1 MAGRDRSA
9 AGLGVLSDR
18 ACLVAFAAM
27 VLSCDQGVWEHGM
40 GYPPGGGV
48 SFITASG
55 GARRT
60 GLAAADAE
68 RALRRLQAAG
78 LAMCRPEGRAWRAGG
93 GGAGALAGCGAGAS
107 GVGGRRAR
115 ACGGGAVGTS

>member
-1 MAGRDRSA
+1 MAGRDRPA

-27 VLSCDQGVWEHGM
+27 VLSCDQGVWEHEM

-55 GARRT
+55 VARRT

-78 LAMCRPEGRAWRAGG
+78 LAMCSPEGRAWRPDGG
-93 GGAGALAGCGAGAS
+93 GLAAPGGLGPGRGGARGGPGRRGGGCGG
-107 GVGGRRAR
+107 
-115 ACGGGAVGTS
+115 

>member
-1 MAGRDRSA
+1 MLWLARGYPAGMPGRDRPA

-27 VLSCDQGVWEHGM
+27 VLSCDQGVWEHEM

-48 SFITASG
+48 SFITATG
-55 GARRT
+55 VARRA
-60 GLAAADAE
+60 GLPAADAE

-78 LAMCRPEGRAWRAGG
+78 LAMCSPEGRAWRPDAGG
-93 GGAGALAGCGAGAS
+93 LAGLAG
-107 GVGGRRAR
+107 
-115 ACGGGAVGTS
+115 

>member
-1 MAGRDRSA
+1 MAGRDRPA

-27 VLSCDQGVWEHGM
+27 VLSCDQGVWEHEM

-55 GARRT
+55 VARRT

-78 LAMCRPEGRAWRAGG
+78 LAMCSPGGRARRPGGGWGAALAGWGPGAVGG
-93 GGAGALAGCGAGAS
+93 GGA
-107 GVGGRRAR
+107 
-115 ACGGGAVGTS
+115 